1 MQQYYFL
8 ILLALVF
15 VVLIVLPGRQRKKVQ
30 AQQQQMQE
38 SLKPGTPV
46 MTTAGLHATVAS
58 VGDGFVDLE
67 IAPGVVSRYERRA
80 ILQVRDAAG
89 GASAAPGAAL
99 GGGTAA
105 EPGLP
110 PADRAPGE
118 GFSGP
123 GFPDDGATGTGDGP
137 ADRTR

>member
-46 MTTAGLHATVAS
+46 MTTAGLHATVAA
-58 VGDGFVDLE
+58 VGDGTVDLE

-80 ILQVRDAAG
+80 ILQVREPAG
-89 GASAAPGAAL
+89 GAGAVDGPAT
-99 GGGTAA
+99 GPAVTPVEDTRDDGGT
-105 EPGLP
+105 GL
-110 PADRAPGE
+110 
-118 GFSGP
+118 
-123 GFPDDGATGTGDGP
+123 GDGP

>member
-15 VVLIVLPGRQRKKVQ
+15 VVLIVLPGRQRKKAQ

-38 SLKPGTPV
+38 SLKPGTRV

-58 VGDGFVDLE
+58 VGEGTVDLE
-67 IAPGVVSRYERRA
+67 VAPGVVSTYERRA
-80 ILQVRDAAG
+80 IMQVRDAAG
-89 GASAAPGAAL
+89 GATAAPG
-99 GGGTAA
+99 GPVDGGTAV

-110 PADRAPGE
+110 PAERPLTDGT
-118 GFSGP
+118 
-123 GFPDDGATGTGDGP
+123 PDDGATGTGDGP

>member
-30 AQQQQMQE
+30 AKQQEMQE

-58 VGDGFVDLE
+58 VGEGTVDLE
-67 IAPGVVSRYERRA
+67 IAPGVVSTYERRA
-80 ILQVRDAAG
+80 ILQLREPVG
-89 GASAAPGAAL
+89 GASAIEGTGTGLDAA
-99 GGGTAA
+99 
-105 EPGLP
+105 
-110 PADRAPGE
+110 PADDI
-118 GFSGP
+118 
-123 GFPDDGATGTGDGP
+123 PDDGATGTGDGP